1 MKRMRKVYIFIAVL
15 VLIGCL
21 VPSAALASLT
31 VGYVGGKGLN
41 PEVTPGENYTQTL
54 LVGLGKDDAATDVL
68 IEVLGYGNN
77 ASGDVVPVPAEADI
91 SSYSARS
98 FIQPARTTVH
108 VEPGETKQADFTV
121 TIPENVGSGGRYAIL
136 RFSTAPTGEG
146 TVGIISAI
154 VLPVRFTIS
163 GSQLIHTGKVTGV
176 STGKAES
183 GQPIDIFTQFQ
194 NTGNHHFTIKG
205 QIEIRDAG
213 GKLIDTLHITDSSPI
228 PGDTKNIKTTYIP
241 ASALPLGIYSVKST
255 LTLEDGTSLGEA
267 SGSFEVAAPYVPPPP
282 ASVTLNP
289 GNASVL
295 ETADKAIS
303 ISFPKGAVTG
313 QVDVSLRSYPAAQ
326 LPSPPANYTAA
337 TTCFRVDGLTGLLAQ
352 NATVTVRY
360 TGADLDKA
368 KGDASRLTLARWD
381 EAANQWSVLK
391 TKVDTGAMTLTA
403 HTNRFSIWAVM
414 VSPSAKTNWPL
425 IGGAIAAG
433 IIIIAALV
441 AVLTRKKKVRQ

>member
-194 NTGNHHFTIKG
+194 NTGNHHFTIKC

-241 ASALPLGIYSVKST
+241 ASALPLGV
-255 LTLEDGTSLGEA
+255 
-267 SGSFEVAAPYVPPPP
+267 
-282 ASVTLNP
+282 
-289 GNASVL
+289 
-295 ETADKAIS
+295 
-303 ISFPKGAVTG
+303 
-313 QVDVSLRSYPAAQ
+313 
-326 LPSPPANYTAA
+326 
-337 TTCFRVDGLTGLLAQ
+337 
-352 NATVTVRY
+352 
-360 TGADLDKA
+360 
-368 KGDASRLTLARWD
+368 
-381 EAANQWSVLK
+381 
-391 TKVDTGAMTLTA
+391 
-403 HTNRFSIWAVM
+403 
-414 VSPSAKTNWPL
+414 
-425 IGGAIAAG
+425 
-433 IIIIAALV
+433 
-441 AVLTRKKKVRQ
+441 